1 MSQRHTRVTELPAI
15 CTSAS
20 DGGRAARQTLDRVGD
35 KWSVLLIATLGAG
48 SVRFTTLAQQIP
60 GISQRML
67 TLTLRHL
74 ERDGLLTRTA
84 YAEVPPRVEYALTP
98 LGESLREIV
107 LGLATWANDHNDEI
121 EAARQAFDA
130 RVG

>member
-1 MSQRHTRVTELPAI
+1 MSPTHTDVTVLPAI
-15 CTSAS
+15 CATAP

-35 KWSVLLIATLGAG
+35 KWSVLVISILGYSG
-48 SVRFTTLAQQIP
+48 PLRFTALAQQIP

-84 YAEVPPRVEYALTP
+84 YAEVPPRVEYSLTP
-98 LGESLREIV
+98 LGESLRDIV
-107 LGLATWANDHNDEI
+107 LRLAEWASDHHDEI
-121 EAARQAFDA
+121 EASRKAFDA
-130 RVG
+130 R

>member
-1 MSQRHTRVTELPAI
+1 MSPRHTAVTELPAI
-15 CTSAS
+15 CAAAP
-20 DGGRAARQTLDRVGD
+20 DGGRAARHTLDRVGD
-35 KWSVLLIATLGAG
+35 KWSVLLIATLSGG
-48 SVRFTTLAQQIP
+48 PHRFTALAQQIP

-98 LGESLREIV
+98 LGESLRDLV
-107 LGLATWANDHNDEI
+107 SGLVRWANDHNDEI
-121 EAARQAFDA
+121 EAARQAYDA
-130 RVG
+130 R